1 MKEFP
6 EQVAQ
11 SGWHATQEPEELN
24 ELEGQDVTQ
33 LPDEA
38 SLLSAQVRQKSAEP
52 AQVPQEEEQAVQVTL
67 SLGSM
72 KVPLGQLS
80 THLPDERK

>member
-52 AQVPQEEEQAVQVTL
+52 AQVPQEEEQARRASVKKSSGYDL
-67 SLGSM
+67 N
-72 KVPLGQLS
+72 
-80 THLPDERK
+80 THLCR